1 MKQDSCRRCGN
12 ELEVNKKCDVCN
24 KENQFYCH
32 KCGYVSEEQIHF
44 QCVMTRRRSLQTNL
58 IQK

>member
-32 KCGYVSEEQIHF
+32 ECGYVTVEQIHF
-44 QCVMTRRRSLQTNL
+44 ECMMSGIEKTSITN
-58 IQK
+58 

>member
-44 QCVMTRRRSLQTNL
+44 QCMMTRRRSLHTNL